1 MSPTRRCWSSAIR
14 TTSSSSSSL
23 LRSLRRREPSDDYS
37 STRIFDGSEPMHVTT
52 PATDVVALTDAA
64 LIPGLGFLP
73 VSAYLLSAEQP
84 VLVDT
89 GMPDSRSDLLD
100 ALWNRID
107 PADLRW
113 IYLTHPDRDH
123 TGSLMEILDA
133 APAA

>member
-1 MSPTRRCWSSAIR
+1 VNAVQVS
-14 TTSSSSSSL
+14 
-23 LRSLRRREPSDDYS
+23 
-37 STRIFDGSEPMHVTT
+37 T
-52 PATDVVALTDAA
+52 PATGVVALSDAA

-73 VSAYLLSAEQP
+73 ISAYLLSAEQP

-123 TGSLMEILDA
+123 TGSLMEILEA
-133 APAA
+133 APAARLVTTFLGLGILTMGTRSHPIECSCSIPDSRSMSATAG